1 MLPNLKVENL
11 SCVRSD
17 KAIFDDVSFD
27 VLPGHNIEIIGSNG
41 SGKTTLLRTLLG
53 LITQDKG
60 EIVWLDDAGKYHN
73 YRTFECLYQG
83 HQLGIKNL
91 LTVFENLNITKHAKG
106 MNQEDIYKH
115 LERVGLSN
123 ANEFASNISVGQRKR
138 IAMAKWLLKEFKIY
152 FIDEPFTALDDT
164 ATLLIEKLIKELNA
178 KGCSFVITG
187 HRPSGIEATRVEI

>member
-1 MLPNLKVENL
+1 
-11 SCVRSD
+11 
-17 KAIFDDVSFD
+17 
-27 VLPGHNIEIIGSNG
+27 
-41 SGKTTLLRTLLG
+41 
-53 LITQDKG
+53 
-60 EIVWLDDAGKYHN
+60 
-73 YRTFECLYQG
+73 
-83 HQLGIKNL
+83 IKNL

-106 MNQEDIYKH
+106 MSQEDIYKH

-123 ANEFASNISVGQRKR
+123 VNEFASNISVGQRKR

-152 FIDEPFTALDDT
+152 FIDEPFSALDDT